1 MSQTSVK
8 VCLSISLIIFLLGLF
23 LVRYGMLK
31 FTYHVAE
38 KSQTSNPFIKYDN
51 DYSEQKQ
58 WNSNLYKKVVFFL
71 LENYSYEWLSN
82 HPKAQ
87 MFAHTNNVQYNYQW
101 TLFDKLVKNDPKK
114 AIFRKVEINS
124 PQSAL
129 AKIAT
134 YMVGTNTAQFEVGIQ
149 SSNSFKQQE
158 DSIFYQ
164 LSQNSFTTI
173 GFLNNI
179 WYSSFPNLLKEN
191 NNLHQEEKQAEEE
204 TDQNLLD
211 YLKIQEII
219 KEGTFDFLFIH
230 DSVQVTDIAGDQKSS
245 SDFQKIQRI
254 EEQMEQIINS
264 ISDDTL
270 FIAISDRASNN
281 FGGVNENVNTCFSD
295 KPCSPFFFSYTK
307 RGFIDQQEIL
317 QQIYLNVNKKEPT
330 VHESQIAC
338 TLANL
343 MGLPIPYS
351 SSGRPLLDLYPSQ
364 LSETNY
370 LKRVLRDSY
379 TTFRQQLQFITTLQK
394 KYSIFEPLKMRYFAQ
409 KAQDIELTLPKTS
422 FDKEKII
429 QLIRNVVTIQ
439 EELKEHIYSNL
450 IPYSM
455 TWIYIGYFILFV
467 SILFTICLIVSS
479 RKEDSNNLNQ
489 SRMQVNSQQSEVTDR
504 SSEDYDSQTAVTKKE
519 KSVDLESQGL
529 VAEQKTES
537 SSSST
542 IDIFLNVTIMG
553 QNFLYFHN
561 SWNYLLVRQNYT
573 SNQATC
579 IIIISAEL
587 FLYFIYRFFN
597 KPSVKSLWM
606 PIVAG
611 LVIALIKFL
620 FVNRY
625 VFQSSLPIIP
635 FSEIAYPIIF
645 CTIICIANAFAKV
658 QYSTKKYAN
667 LLVWINVLSIVA
679 ILIQD
684 TKFFLFDPTYKRVFF
699 FGVGF
704 TNLIICYL
712 IKQKNNQTNLFILIN
727 QQLAL
732 VQFYVAIFN
741 SSEKTEYLGL
751 VDYLIT
757 SIISIVIFGLQQML
771 SRFSVQIY
779 LVFLNTIYAF
789 SSGIMKD
796 STQDSF
802 NIFKNIYFTLF
813 GIYLLN
819 VQLLLNKEKTP
830 IDTLSSYLT
839 KINNSGNYKHESHK
853 YVQVFGYF
861 SIAVMIQIVFFFTS
875 FLFIAQKFYFN
886 LHFQTHSVFC
896 DELLASF
903 ASHAIVMIYFI
914 LTYKSLLT
922 DKKSK
927 SQKHENKYE
936 MVQQSPYN
944 NLSTTA

>member
-1 MSQTSVK
+1 MSQSSVK
-8 VCLSISLIIFLLGLF
+8 LCLSISLIIFLLGLF

-31 FTYHVAE
+31 YTYHVTE
-38 KSQTSNPFIKYDN
+38 KSQASNPYVDYDN
-51 DYSEQKQ
+51 ANKEQRK
-58 WNSNLYKKVVFFL
+58 WNSNRYNKVVFFL

-87 MFAHTNNVQYNYQW
+87 MFAHSSNVQYNYQW

-114 AIFRKVEINS
+114 VIFRKVEINS

-134 YMVGTNTAQFEVGIQ
+134 YMVGTNVAQFEVGIQ

-158 DSIFYQ
+158 DSILHQ
-164 LSQNSFTTI
+164 LSQSSFKTI

-211 YLKIQEII
+211 YQQIQELI
-219 KEGTFDFLFIH
+219 KKGSYDYLFIH
-230 DSVQVTDIAGDQKSS
+230 DGVQITDITGDQKST

-254 EEQMEQIINS
+254 EEQMEQIINN

-295 KPCSPFFFSYTK
+295 KPCSPFFFSYNK
-307 RGFIDQQEIL
+307 IGFVDQQEIL
-317 QQIYLNVNKKEPT
+317 SQIYLNVNRKEPV

-351 SSGRPLLDLYPSQ
+351 SSGRALLEMYPSY
-364 LSETNY
+364 LTEINY
-370 LKRVLRDSY
+370 LKRVLQDSY
-379 TTFRQQLQFITTLQK
+379 TTFSQQLQFMTTLQK

-409 KAQDIELTLPKTS
+409 KAQDIKLSLPNTS
-422 FDKEKII
+422 YDKEKYI
-429 QLIRNVVTIQ
+429 QLIRNIVTIQ
-439 EELKEHIYSNL
+439 EEIKEQIYSNL

-489 SRMQVNSQQSEVTDR
+489 SRIQVNSESETTDR
-504 SSEDYDSQTAVTKKE
+504 TSQDYNSTKKE
-519 KSVDLESQGL
+519 KSIDLENHGL
-529 VAEQKTES
+529 QVEQKNES
-537 SSSST
+537 NSSSST
-542 IDIFLNVTIMG
+542 IDIFLNVTILG

-561 SWNYLLVRQNYT
+561 SWNYLLVKQNYT

-579 IIIISAEL
+579 IIIISAEF
-587 FLYFIYRFFN
+587 FLYFIYRLFL
-597 KPSVKSLWM
+597 KPSVKSLWV
-606 PIVAG
+606 PIVSG

-625 VFQSSLPIIP
+625 LFQSSLPIIP
-635 FSEIAYPIIF
+635 YSEIAYPIIF

-667 LLVWINVLSIVA
+667 LLIWINIISIVA

-684 TKFFLFDPTYKRVFF
+684 NILFLLDPTYKRVFF

-704 TNLIICYL
+704 INLILCYL

-741 SSEKTEYLGL
+741 TSEKTEYLGL
-751 VDYLIT
+751 LDYLIT

-779 LVFLNTIYAF
+779 LVFLTTIYAF
-789 SSGIMKD
+789 SSGIVKD

-802 NIFKNIYFTLF
+802 SIFKNIYFTLF
-813 GIYLLN
+813 GIFLLN
-819 VQLLLNKEKTP
+819 VQLLLNKEKTTV
-830 IDTLSSYLT
+830 DNLSSYLT

-861 SIAVMIQIVFFFTS
+861 SIAIMIQIVFFFTS

-903 ASHAIVMIYFI
+903 AAHTVVMIYFI
-914 LTYKSLLT
+914 LTYKSLLI
-922 DKKSK
+922 DNKSQ
-927 SQKHENKYE
+927 SQKHENNYE
-936 MVQQSPYN
+936 MVQQTPYN
-944 NLSTTA
+944 NLSINA

>member
-1 MSQTSVK
+1 MSQSSVK

-31 FTYHVAE
+31 YTYHVTE
-38 KSQTSNPFIKYDN
+38 KSQASNPFIKYEN
-51 DYSEQKQ
+51 EQNQ
-58 WNSNLYKKVVFFL
+58 QRLWNSSLYKKVVFFM

-101 TLFDKLVKNDPKK
+101 TLFDKLVKKDPKK
-114 AIFRKVEINS
+114 VIFRKVEINS

-149 SSNSFKQQE
+149 STNSFKQQE
-158 DSIFYQ
+158 DSILHQ
-164 LSQNSFTTI
+164 LSQNSFETI

-179 WYSSFPNLLKEN
+179 WYSSFPNLLKQN
-191 NNLHQEEKQAEEE
+191 NYLHQEEKQTEEE
-204 TDQNLLD
+204 TDQNLID
-211 YLKIQEII
+211 YQKIQELI
-219 KEGTFDFLFIH
+219 KEGSYDFLFIH
-230 DSVQVTDIAGDQKSS
+230 DSVQVTDIKGDQKST

-254 EEQMEQIINS
+254 EEQMEQIINN

-295 KPCSPFFFSYTK
+295 KPCSPFFFSYNK
-307 RGFIDQQEIL
+307 RGFVDQQEVL
-317 QQIYLNVNKKEPT
+317 SQIYLNVNKNEPV
-330 VHESQIAC
+330 VHESQIAS

-343 MGLPIPYS
+343 MGLPIPFS
-351 SSGRPLLDLYPSQ
+351 NSGRALLDLYPSQ
-364 LSETNY
+364 LSEINY
-370 LKRVLRDSY
+370 LKRILWDSY
-379 TTFRQQLQFITTLQK
+379 TTLGQQMLFITTLQK
-394 KYSIFEPLKMRYFAQ
+394 KYSLFEPLKMRNFAQ
-409 KAQDIELTLPKTS
+409 KVQDIGLSLPKNS
-422 FDKEKII
+422 YDKEKVI
-429 QLIRNVVTIQ
+429 QLIRNIVTIQ
-439 EELKEHIYSNL
+439 EEIKEQIYLNL

-479 RKEDSNNLNQ
+479 RKANNINQ
-489 SRMQVNSQQSEVTDR
+489 SRIQVDNQSEITDR
-504 SSEDYDSQTAVTKKE
+504 SSGDYDSQTAVTKKE
-519 KSVDLESQGL
+519 KPIDIESQGL
-529 VAEQKTES
+529 EDEKKSENSS

-542 IDIFLNVTIMG
+542 IDIFLNVTILG

-561 SWNYLLVRQNYT
+561 SWNYLLVKQNYT

-587 FLYFIYRFFN
+587 FLYFIYQFFH
-597 KPSVKSLWM
+597 KPSVKSLWV
-606 PIVAG
+606 PIVSG

-625 VFQSSLPIIP
+625 LFQSSLPIIP

-667 LLVWINVLSIVA
+667 LLVWINIISIVA

-684 TKFFLFDPTYKRVFF
+684 TEFFVFDPAHKRIFF
-699 FGVGF
+699 FIIGF
-704 TNLIICYL
+704 VNLIICYI
-712 IKQKNNQTNLFILIN
+712 IKKKNNQTNLFILIN

-741 SSEKTEYLGL
+741 TSEKTEYLGL
-751 VDYLIT
+751 LDYLIT

-779 LVFLNTIYAF
+779 LVFLTTIYAY
-789 SSGIMKD
+789 SSGIVKD

-830 IDTLSSYLT
+830 VDTLSSYLT

-861 SIAVMIQIVFFFTS
+861 SIAIMIQIVFFFTS

-896 DELLASF
+896 NELLASF
-903 ASHAIVMIYFI
+903 AAHTIAMIYFI
-914 LTYKSLLT
+914 LTYKSLLI

-927 SQKHENKYE
+927 SQKHENNYE
-936 MVQQSPYN
+936 MVQQNPYN